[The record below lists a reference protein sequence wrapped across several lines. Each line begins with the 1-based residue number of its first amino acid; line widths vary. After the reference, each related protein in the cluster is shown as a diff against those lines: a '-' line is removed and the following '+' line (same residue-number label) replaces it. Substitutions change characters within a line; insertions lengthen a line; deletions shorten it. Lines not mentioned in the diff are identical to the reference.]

1 MSIVPTILFKGILDT
16 LGLTDMKFN
25 LLNKTTIS
33 INFLFNVQEDQDH
46 IIIDIMIYQ
55 LDGIIEEDI
64 FTCQKN
70 I

>member
-25 LLNKTTIS
+25 LLYKTTIS
-33 INFLFNVQEDQDH
+33 INFLFHVQEDQDH
-46 IIIDIMIYQ
+46 ILLDIMIYQ

-64 FTCQKN
+64 FMCQKN